1 MTLLHGATVWPCCIL
16 LRLRAEDGAI
26 WPLVLLPDAVGAGQY
41 RALAVS
47 VRALA
52 NGAAT
57 IPIQNS
63 VNLLQGANS

>member
-1 MTLLHGATVWPCCIL
+1 
-16 LRLRAEDGAI
+16 
-26 WPLVLLPDAVGAGQY
+26 VGAGQY
-41 RALAVS
+41 RALAVA